1 MKRYLPFLLALT
13 VLLTPISAAAQFG
26 PIVPEVCRICP
37 CGFGGVL
44 AIIQNLINFLI
55 AISIIIATIIIV
67 WAGVMYIMSATNP
80 ESRSTANKM
89 LMNAVIGIIIIL
101 SAWLMVDFVMKTLYG
116 GQFGPWNTILLGGTG
131 DSCLEE
137 KPVQPLFSGGILA
150 VPGQGSGG
158 GSVSGAA
165 GCPSCVSLAEQGV
178 SCKTASSCT
187 LDPDVVPRVV
197 SLKNRF
203 SGTWTV
209 TEAFPPTYNHSN
221 QCHNKGT
228 CIDAGFRGDTTYT
241 AENVAE
247 FATAAR
253 LSGLRAVFETTSCSL
268 RDAAK
273 ARGVAAYCK
282 TDNGYAHITGNH
294 FSLYS
299 N

>member
-55 AISIIIATIIIV
+55 AISIIIATLIMV

-89 LMNAVIGIIIIL
+89 LMNAVIGIMIIL

-137 KPVQPLFSGGILA
+137 KPVDSLFSGGILA
-150 VPGQGSGG
+150 VPGQGYTGGATTEPMEGNDGQFTYQSGIAAQARHASQPLNTLLSCMAQRVPANVGQISSISDSSIANGSKTFEQCVAG
-158 GSVSGAA
+158 GCAHSA
-165 GCPSCVSLAEQGV
+165 GSCHYGGRQCTG
-178 SCKTASSCT
+178 SSFAV
-187 LDPDVVPRVV
+187 DFGD
-197 SLKNRF
+197 
-203 SGTWTV
+203 
-209 TEAFPPTYNHSN
+209 
-221 QCHNKGT
+221 
-228 CIDAGFRGDTTYT
+228 GDTGSSNLTYL
-241 AENVAE
+241 
-247 FATAAR
+247 TAAAR
-253 LSGLRAVFETTSCSL
+253 ACGADFVNPEGTHLHVSVGRSSGCSC
-268 RDAAK
+268 
-273 ARGVAAYCK
+273 
-282 TDNGYAHITGNH
+282 N
-294 FSLYS
+294 
-299 N
+299 